1 MTASVA
7 LPQTPPMEGSDLT
20 VVIPFRRD
28 TPDRAENLATVLHSL
43 SAQLSGV
50 DLLVIEDGPETD
62 SPLSTQTGPL
72 PAGLRHVRRVHPGG
86 FHRTRLLN
94 HGMMHLTDRP
104 FAASWDC
111 DVLVYPGA
119 LAEALARLRKGAA
132 AVFPHDGRF
141 IDLRG
146 AQRRTLLEVEGP
158 LVLPAPPW
166 PKRQAFFPDW
176 PWNKS
181 GMVCLNMASAGGAVM
196 VRRDAFDAAGG
207 YHEGFRAW
215 GFEDTE
221 LVARLTILG
230 MAPSHVADWPLL
242 HLSHERRR
250 KVGWYEGRR
259 ANQALC
265 GRMQRLGRDDLLA
278 LIAAG
283 GLRAHSEGPPLPE
296 WPALGVQEA

>member
-7 LPQTPPMEGSDLT
+7 LLHTEPVEASDLT

-28 TPDRAENLATVLHSL
+28 TPKRAENLCTVLRSL
-43 SAQLSGV
+43 RAQLSGV
-50 DLLVIEDGPETD
+50 DILVIEDGPETD
-62 SPLSTQTGPL
+62 SPLSRQTGAL
-72 PAGLRHVRRVHPGG
+72 PAGSRHVRRVHTGS

-94 HGMMHLTDRP
+94 HGMMNLTDRP

-111 DVLVYPGA
+111 DVLVYPIA
-119 LAEALARLRKGAA
+119 LAEALARLRAGAG

-146 AQRRTLLEVEGP
+146 TLRRNLIEAEGP
-158 LVLPAPPW
+158 ADLPAPPW
-166 PKRQAFFPDW
+166 PKRRAIFPDW

-181 GMVCLNMASAGGAVM
+181 GMVCLNTASQGGAVI
-196 VRRDAFDAAGG
+196 VRRDAFAAAGG
-207 YHEGFRAW
+207 YHEGFRSW
-215 GFEDTE
+215 GFEDSE
-221 LVARLTILG
+221 LVSRLTTLG
-230 MAPSHVADWPLL
+230 LVPGHVAGWPLL

-259 ANQALC
+259 TNQALFA
-265 GRMQRLGRDDLLA
+265 RMQRLSRDDILA

-283 GLRAHSEGPPLPE
+283 GLRAPSEGPPLPE
-296 WPALGVQEA
+296 WPPFGMQGA